1 MPRLRAKGMEAEA
14 TISKLSTIIQATL
27 ANKIAR
33 DEGKDNTPSLL
44 ACAEECEFERL
55 KKESAIIFKYT
66 NKQKIQ
72 RSLNTTI
79 EAKIK

>member
-55 KKESAIIFKYT
+55 KKESAIIFKHNNEQSTRRLTYR
-66 NKQKIQ
+66 I
-72 RSLNTTI
+72 RRRHH
-79 EAKIK
+79 